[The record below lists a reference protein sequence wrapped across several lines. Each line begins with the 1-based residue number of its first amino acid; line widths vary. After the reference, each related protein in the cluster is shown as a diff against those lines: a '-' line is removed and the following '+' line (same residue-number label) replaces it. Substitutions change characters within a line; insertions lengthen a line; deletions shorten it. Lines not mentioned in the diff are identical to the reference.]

1 MSAASAAD
9 VAPMSPRIPVAGKA
23 ADIATEPSPARNL
36 RRPTKESA
44 RTGYPLRIDSVL
56 SLVSEGLSLE
66 QGLGAHTKATRQGEA
81 RNAVPDTRRIRHLVR
96 DGECKH
102 QDGTRRRAAGGACRL
117 RLLCR
122 RGCLSGDR
130 KSTRLNPVTNAHTV

>member
-66 QGLGAHTKATRQGEA
+66 QGLGEPNKATRQGEA
-81 RNAVPDTRRIRHLVR
+81 RNAVPDTRHIPHMSRAWQ
-96 DGECKH
+96 CKH
-102 QDGTRRRAAGGACRL
+102 HART
-117 RLLCR
+117 
-122 RGCLSGDR
+122 
-130 KSTRLNPVTNAHTV
+130 P